1 MMTVGLIGLGKMGA
15 NLALNMTEKGN
26 RVIGFDIDE
35 GKVREAR
42 KSGIETASSQEE
54 LVGKLEGQR
63 ILWLM
68 VPAGQAVDAALGRLS
83 PLLRKGDIV
92 IDGGNSFY
100 RDSIRRYR
108 QMKESGVGYLDAGIS
123 GGMEGARGG
132 VCSMVGGDKDV
143 YDRAAQLFRQIS
155 VEDGALYTGPAGS
168 GHFSKM
174 IHNGI
179 EYGMLQAIGEGFE
192 ILEASD
198 YDYDY
203 ARLAKLW
210 NHGSVIRGWL
220 MSLAEDAFRKD
231 SRLGGIRGVMNSN
244 GEGLWSAQTALE
256 LKVPAPVITA
266 SVIMRHRSQQEDSF
280 SGKVVAALRNEFG
293 GHEVEKKRP

>member
-1 MMTVGLIGLGKMGA
+1 MTIGLIGLGKMGA
-15 NLALNMTEKGN
+15 NLALNMTGKGN
-26 RVIGFDIDE
+26 RVIGFDIDG
-35 GKVREAR
+35 GKIREAEE
-42 KSGIETASSQEE
+42 SGIETASSQEE
-54 LVGKLEGQR
+54 LMGKLGSER
-63 ILWLM
+63 IVWLM
-68 VPAGQAVDAALGRLS
+68 VPAGQAVDAALENLS

-100 RDSIRRYR
+100 GDSIRRYR
-108 QMKESGVGYLDAGIS
+108 KMKEAGIGYLDAGIS
-123 GGMEGARGG
+123 GGTEGARSGA
-132 VCSMVGGDKDV
+132 CSMVGGDREV
-143 YDRAAQLFRQIS
+143 YDRVAELFRQIS
-155 VEDGALYTGPAGS
+155 VENGSLYTGPAGS
-168 GHFSKM
+168 GHFAKM

-192 ILEASD
+192 ILEASE

-203 ARLAKLW
+203 AQLAKLW

-231 SRLGGIRGVMNSN
+231 SHLSGIRGVMNSN
-244 GEGLWSAQTALE
+244 GEGLWSAQAALD

-266 SVIMRHRSQQEDSF
+266 SVIMRYRSQQEDSF

-293 GHEVEKKRP
+293 GHAVEKKES

>member
-1 MMTVGLIGLGKMGA
+1 MTIGLIGLGKMGA

-26 RVIGFDIDE
+26 RVVGFDIDG
-35 GKVREAR
+35 GKMREAR
-42 KSGIETASSQEE
+42 ESGIETASSQEE

-63 ILWLM
+63 VFWLM
-68 VPAGQAVDAALGRLS
+68 VPAGQAVDAALDGLS
-83 PLLRKGDIV
+83 PLLREGDIV
-92 IDGGNSFY
+92 IDAGNSFY
-100 RDSIRRYR
+100 RDSLRRYR
-108 QMKESGVGYLDAGIS
+108 RMKESGVGYLDAGIS
-123 GGMEGARGG
+123 GGTEGARSG
-132 VCSMVGGDKDV
+132 VCSMIGGDKEV
-143 YDRAAQLFRQIS
+143 YGRVAELFRQIS
-155 VEDGALYTGPAGS
+155 VENGTLYTGPAGS

-231 SRLGGIRGVMNSN
+231 SHLGGIRGVMNSN
-244 GEGLWSAQTALE
+244 GEGLWSAQAALE

-293 GHEVEKKRP
+293 GHEVEKNQS